1 MKHFARIEWK
11 PAALAALLAAGGSAA
26 CSEGND
32 GPETPSG
39 GKATPYVTQVFD
51 YRPAVGQFVN

>member
-1 MKHFARIEWK
+1 MKHFARIDWK

-32 GPETPSG
+32 GPETP
-39 GKATPYVTQVFD
+39 P
-51 YRPAVGQFVN
+51 RR